1 MPTTAWN
8 LQPPYIGAFSNGGYI
23 SYDPLWRS
31 KFLYDQ
37 IRLNTQPDLPNT
49 EDFLRTWNARFENVE
64 LNDNLLNYLTGMYT
78 RTLPVEPEPE
88 PCTENELD
96 DFLNLS
102 EEVSA

>member
-8 LQPPYIGAFSNGGYI
+8 PQPPYNGAFSTGWYV
-23 SYDPLWRS
+23 SYNTLWQS
-31 KFLYDQ
+31 FHDQ
-37 IRLNTQPDLPNT
+37 IRLITQPDLTNK
-49 EDFLRTWNARFENVE
+49 EDLLRTWNARFENVKV
-64 LNDNLLNYLTGMYT
+64 NDDLLNYLTGMYT